1 MSPLTIEELTDIPLF
16 ALRAQLRMDRERED
30 QDRMAADADWLARVP
45 WPTRLSGRR
54 LLAETPKS
62 GS

>member
-30 QDRMAADADWLARVP
+30 QDRMAADADWLARQEDGDVM
-45 WPTRLSGRR
+45 RIGVVV
-54 LLAETPKS
+54 
-62 GS
+62 

>member
-30 QDRMAADADWLARVP
+30 QDRMAADADWLARIG
-45 WPTRLSGRR
+45 WRLMRI
-54 LLAETPKS
+54 ETPKS